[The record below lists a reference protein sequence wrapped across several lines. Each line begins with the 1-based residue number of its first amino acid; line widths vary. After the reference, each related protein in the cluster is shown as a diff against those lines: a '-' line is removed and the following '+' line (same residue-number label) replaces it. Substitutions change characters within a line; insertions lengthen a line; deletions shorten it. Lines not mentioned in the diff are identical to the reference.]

1 MKSFIEAQFRHCPL
15 LWMFRGRVLNR
26 KINHLHERS
35 LRIVY
40 EDSISLFHE
49 LLQKDHSFT
58 IHHRNI
64 ESLGIE
70 IYQIK
75 QNLSNEIMTSIFPPK
90 VIKYNLRTQSDFL
103 RISVNSNKYGLK
115 SIRFFASK
123 VWQMVPMEMKNL
135 KSLEDFKNKSRRC
148 ESDGCDCTLQR
159 LFFKFRISKF
169 V

>member
-1 MKSFIEAQFRHCPL
+1 MKSFIKAQFCHCPL
-15 LWMFRGRVLNR
+15 LWMFHGRVLNR

-115 SIRFFASK
+115 SIRFFASQ

-148 ESDGCDCTLQR
+148 ESDGCDCALQR

>member
-64 ESLGIE
+64 
-70 IYQIK
+70 QIGAIK
-75 QNLSNEIMTSIFPPK
+75 LNK
-90 VIKYNLRTQSDFL
+90 VK
-103 RISVNSNKYGLK
+103 
-115 SIRFFASK
+115 
-123 VWQMVPMEMKNL
+123 
-135 KSLEDFKNKSRRC
+135 
-148 ESDGCDCTLQR
+148 
-159 LFFKFRISKF
+159 
-169 V
+169 

>member
-49 LLQKDHSFT
+49 LFQKDDSFT

-64 ESLGIE
+64 ESLGME
-70 IYQIK
+70 LYKIK

-90 VIKYNLRTQSDFL
+90 AIKYNLRTQSDFL
-103 RISVNSNKYGLK
+103 KISVNSNKYGLN
-115 SIRFFASK
+115 SIKFFASK

-148 ESDGCDCTLQR
+148 ESDGCDIMYTKT
-159 LFFKFRISKF
+159 FFQI
-169 V
+169 